1 MARNYYSV
9 STEVDYR
16 PNEANET
23 SLHLVIKGMKSLC
36 LACGKDADRQ
46 DHTIQGC
53 KLQLSLNR
61 IGSFIVKNA
70 LELFFTLE
78 HHFPCEEDRA
88 RKFFYDKGGQYFRFL
103 NNIYTCGET
112 VVGSKTKLM
121 SEINIMFQM
130 FVLYFHSCIQF
141 ILTR

>member
-36 LACGKDADRQ
+36 LACGKNADKQ
-46 DHTIQGC
+46 NHAIHCTEMQAP
-53 KLQLSLNR
+53 LNCISR
-61 IGSFIVKNA
+61 FIVKNA

-130 FVLYFHSCIQF
+130 FVL
-141 ILTR
+141 